1 MGENIIA
8 DYRSLGLSLREHPL
22 FLLRSELHKRKMVT
36 AEHIKTLPN
45 GTSVR
50 TTGIVTSRQRPS
62 TSSGVVFVTLEDET
76 GYTNVVIWRRIA
88 SEQRQILLNAQ
99 LLGIKGHI
107 ERDGQVIHLIAKQLV
122 DFSPLLGKL
131 VTKSRNFH

>member
-1 MGENIIA
+1 MI
-8 DYRSLGLSLREHPL
+8 
-22 FLLRSELHKRKMVT
+22 T

-45 GTSVR
+45 GTPVR
-50 TTGIVTSRQRPS
+50 ITGIVTSRQRPN

-76 GYTNVVIWRRIA
+76 GYANVVIWRRIA
-88 SEQRQILLNAQ
+88 SEQRQVLLNAQ
-99 LLGIKGHI
+99 LLGVKGYI

>member
-1 MGENIIA
+1 
-8 DYRSLGLSLREHPL
+8 
-22 FLLRSELHKRKMVT
+22 MVT
-36 AEHIKTLPN
+36 AEYIKTLPN

-88 SEQRQILLNAQ
+88 SEQRQILLNTQ

>member
-1 MGENIIA
+1 MENTLLTWPKPPSACPASFLNYPPPGTIVCVA
-8 DYRSLGLSLREHPL
+8 GLVIL
-22 FLLRSELHKRKMVT
+22 
-36 AEHIKTLPN
+36 
-45 GTSVR
+45 
-50 TTGIVTSRQRPS
+50 RQRPG
-62 TSSGVVFVTLEDET
+62 TAKGVIFLTLEDET